1 MMFRNR
7 LNCQV
12 SLIKTKFSVLLQNN
26 LGFSFRR
33 TEVKLALEAC
43 FVAAQLHR

>member
-7 LNCQV
+7 LNCNV
-12 SLIKTKFSVLLQNN
+12 ILIETKLSVLLQNN
-26 LGFSFRR
+26 LDFSFRR

-43 FVAAQLHR
+43 FVAAKLHR